1 MKKKQPTA
9 GGGDERETAGET
21 FPSPS
26 DPEGRRKRG
35 KKDETVDE
43 GEGEKRETLTE
54 GKRRCGEKEGTCA
67 RARAHVCVRE
77 DDGSEKEIRQ
87 SR

>member
-35 KKDETVDE
+35 KKDGTVDE

-54 GKRRCGEKEGTCA
+54 GKRRCGEKEGTTCA
-67 RARAHVCVRE
+67 
-77 DDGSEKEIRQ
+77 
-87 SR
+87 